1 MMKRLSW
8 GAVCATPLLAL
19 SAVVACQSSHGV
31 PSRGTTHVSHAVEG
45 LAPAERAEVWVSYQ
59 LRVAEVDGELV
70 DYGAETPSLY
80 WRLTL
85 PAGAHELGLRLDY
98 ASMTHEIRTAGVLPL
113 GIRLEGER
121 AYRLIDIAAGTPGER
136 TLRPWLLLGAPEQ
149 EELELRGPGALAGGA
164 EDR

>member
-1 MMKRLSW
+1 MKRLKR
-8 GAVCATPLLAL
+8 AAICATPLLAL
-19 SAVVACQSSHGV
+19 SAALACQSSHGV

-45 LAPAERAEVWVSYQ
+45 LAPAECAEVWVSYQ
-59 LRVAEVDGELV
+59 LRVAEVNGEVV

-80 WRLTL
+80 WCLTL

-98 ASMTHEIRTAGVLPL
+98 ASMTHEIRTTGVLRQ

-136 TLRPWLLLGAPEQ
+136 TLRPWLVQGAPEP

-164 EDR
+164 ADQ